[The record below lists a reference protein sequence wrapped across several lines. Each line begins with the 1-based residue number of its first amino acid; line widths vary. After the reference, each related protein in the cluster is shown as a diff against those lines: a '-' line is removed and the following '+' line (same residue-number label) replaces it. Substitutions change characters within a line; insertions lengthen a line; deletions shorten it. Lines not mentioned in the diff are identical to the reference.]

1 MGPAGRCNAGR
12 RAEDLSEFDKQQT
25 GSAHVPHAAV
35 QDDDA
40 FRIIF
45 ENAAIGMCYCDL
57 DGNYLKVNPR
67 FAAIIGHVPETL
79 IGRSFT
85 EITHAEDLAVSAKMR
100 DELVRGPRHFYVLE
114 KRYLTPV
121 GRPVWVRLTVTM
133 SRDPEGRPH
142 RLVCVIEDTSEAIRA
157 QQALHASETRLREA
171 QKIAHLAS
179 YQIDHRAD
187 SRVWS
192 PELFEI
198 LGIDRAGDSPTYD
211 VFSQRIHPEDRE
223 LVARNLANAYG
234 KQQNYD
240 LAHRLLMPDGSVKW
254 IEVRGRSSFGPDGK
268 PVRSVGTV
276 QDITAMKEGEI
287 ALRVAKE
294 SAEKANRAKSEFLAN
309 MSHELR
315 TPLNAILGYAQLL
328 ETGLA
333 GPLSAQQQEYLRDI
347 KAGGEHL
354 LHLIKDI
361 LDFAKIDSGR
371 IGLKLEELDPA
382 RVIDAALPL
391 IERLGAAK
399 NISLR
404 VMTPPDNRALV
415 RADGVRLRQVLLNL
429 LSNAIKYNKT
439 EGLVDISYAPA
450 GAGYLR
456 ISVRDTGIGIPQDR
470 INELFT
476 PFSRLGIEAQAIEGT
491 GIGLAITK
499 QLVEL
504 MDGRIGCESKLGTGS
519 VFWIDLPLAG
529 ARVSQTAP
537 QETPSAASI
546 AAAHHQI
553 LFIESNPAHVRLIER
568 VIAPL
573 DWLSLTT
580 VHSAALAVTALD
592 SIAPALI
599 LADLGDEEQAG
610 TEAHRRLMD
619 LATARGIT
627 VLDFGANAL
636 SHSTLSGSDENERNP
651 GEQVDIPR
659 LLREIVRRLAAPAMG
674 GDPPFLP

>member
-1 MGPAGRCNAGR
+1 MNKFGKEEAGSA
-12 RAEDLSEFDKQQT
+12 AEDDE
-25 GSAHVPHAAV
+25 V
-35 QDDDA
+35 
-40 FRIIF
+40 FRVIF
-45 ENAAIGMCYCDL
+45 ENAAIGMCCCNL
-57 DGNYLKVNPR
+57 DGVYLKVNRR
-67 FAAIIGHVPETL
+67 FAAIIGHAPETL
-79 IGRSFT
+79 IGHSFA
-85 EITHAEDLAVSAKMR
+85 EITHAEDLAGSRKMR
-100 DELVRGPRHFYVLE
+100 DELVRGPRSFYVLE

-121 GRPVWVRLTVTM
+121 GRPVWVRLTVTL
-133 SRDPEGRPH
+133 SRDNEGQPH
-142 RLVCVIEDTSEAIRA
+142 RLVGVIEDTSEAIRA
-157 QQALHASETRLREA
+157 QQALHASETRLREV
-171 QKIAHLAS
+171 QRIAHLAS
-179 YQIDHRAD
+179 YQIDHRTD
-187 SRVWS
+187 IRVWS

-211 VFSQRIHPEDRE
+211 LFSQRIHPEDRE
-223 LVARNLANAYG
+223 LVARSLANAYAR
-234 KQQNYD
+234 QQNYD

-276 QDITAMKEGEI
+276 QEITATKEAEI
-287 ALRVAKE
+287 ALRLAKE
-294 SAEKANRAKSEFLAN
+294 SAEQANRAKSDFLAN

-333 GPLSAQQQEYLRDI
+333 GPLSAKQQEYLGDI

-361 LDFAKIDSGR
+361 LDLAKIDSGR

-399 NISLR
+399 KIALR
-404 VMTPPDNRALV
+404 VMTPPESRVLV
-415 RADGVRLRQVLLNL
+415 RADDVRLRQVLLNL

-439 EGLVDISYAPA
+439 EGLVDITYAPVE
-450 GAGYLR
+450 AGYLR
-456 ISVRDTGIGIPQDR
+456 INVRDTGIGIPQDR
-470 INELFT
+470 IGELFT

-504 MDGRIGCESKLGTGS
+504 MDGRIGCGSKLGVGS
-519 VFWIDLPLAG
+519 VFWVDLPIAG
-529 ARVSQTAP
+529 AQASQLPP

-619 LATARGIT
+619 LADTRGIT
-627 VLDFGANAL
+627 VLDFSANAL
-636 SHSTLSGSDENERNP
+636 TGNTLAGTDEGLRNP
-651 GEQVDIPR
+651 AEQVDIPR
-659 LLREIVRRLAAPAMG
+659 LLREIVRRLAAPAG
-674 GDPPFLP
+674 GEEPPSLP